1 MKVQMKTHIFLIDD
15 DIDEMKLFVEAM
27 KEVIAGFKCTYASSG
42 AQALK
47 MLLYLRPEVIFIDYN
62 MPLMNGLELAE
73 ELKKSK
79 ELKDIPLFLYS
90 THISSNM
97 LQKAR
102 ELGIAQCI
110 EKPCT
115 MNEMI
120 QTLKIIFTG
129 EGKFN
134 LSLSGSSS

>member
-1 MKVQMKTHIFLIDD
+1 MKIHIFLIDD

-42 AQALK
+42 SQALK

-62 MPLMNGLELAE
+62 IPPMNGLELAE
-73 ELKKSK
+73 ELKKNK
-79 ELKDIPLFLYS
+79 ELKDVPLFLYS
-90 THISSNM
+90 THISLNM
-97 LQKAR
+97 LQKAHD
-102 ELGIAQCI
+102 LGIAQCI

-115 MNEMI
+115 MTGMI
-120 QTLKIIFTG
+120 QTLKSIFTD

-134 LSLSGSSS
+134 LSLSGSNS

>member
-1 MKVQMKTHIFLIDD
+1 MKTHIFLIDD

-27 KEVIAGFKCTYASSG
+27 KEVIPEFKCTYASSG

-62 MPLMNGLELAE
+62 IPPMNGLELAG
-73 ELKKSK
+73 ELKKNK

-90 THISSNM
+90 THIN
-97 LQKAR
+97 LNIQQKAHD
-102 ELGIAQCI
+102 LGIVECI

-115 MNEMI
+115 MTGMVQI
-120 QTLKIIFTG
+120 LKSIFTG
-129 EGKFN
+129 EGK
-134 LSLSGSSS
+134 LRHSLSGSNS

>member
-1 MKVQMKTHIFLIDD
+1 MKTHIFLIDD

-27 KEVIAGFKCTYASSG
+27 KEVIEGFKCTYASSG

-62 MPLMNGLELAE
+62 IPPMNGLELAE
-73 ELKKSK
+73 ELKKNN
-79 ELKDIPLFLYS
+79 ELKDTPLFLYS
-90 THISSNM
+90 THISLNI

-102 ELGIAQCI
+102 DLGIAQCI

-115 MNEMI
+115 MTGMI
-120 QTLKIIFTG
+120 QTLKSIFTD
-129 EGKFN
+129 EGKLN
-134 LSLSGSSS
+134 LSLSGSNS

>member
-1 MKVQMKTHIFLIDD
+1 MKTHIFLIDD

-62 MPLMNGLELAE
+62 IPPMNGLEVAE
-73 ELKKSK
+73 KLKKNK
-79 ELKDIPLFLYS
+79 ELKEIPLFLYS
-90 THISSNM
+90 THIN
-97 LQKAR
+97 LTIQQKAHD
-102 ELGIAQCI
+102 LGIVECI

-115 MNEMI
+115 MTGMV
-120 QTLKIIFTG
+120 QTLKSIFTG
-129 EGKFN
+129 EGK
-134 LSLSGSSS
+134 LSHSLSGSNS

>member
-1 MKVQMKTHIFLIDD
+1 MKTHIFLIDD
-15 DIDEMKLFVEAM
+15 DIDEMKIFVEAM
-27 KEVIAGFKCTYASSG
+27 KEVIDAFKCTYASNG

-47 MLLYLRPEVIFIDYN
+47 MLLYLRPEIIFIDYN

-73 ELKKSK
+73 ELKKNK

-90 THISSNM
+90 THISLNI
-97 LQKAR
+97 LQKSR
-102 ELGIAQCI
+102 DLGIAQCI

-115 MNEMI
+115 MSGMI
-120 QTLKIIFTG
+120 QALKSIFTG

-134 LSLSGSSS
+134 LSLSGSNS

>member
-1 MKVQMKTHIFLIDD
+1 MKTHIFLIDD

-62 MPLMNGLELAE
+62 IPPMNGLELAG
-73 ELKKSK
+73 ELKKNN
-79 ELKDIPLFLYS
+79 ELKDVPLFLYS
-90 THISSNM
+90 THISSNI
-97 LQKAR
+97 LQKAHD
-102 ELGIAQCI
+102 LGIAQCI

-115 MNEMI
+115 MTEMI
-120 QTLKIIFTG
+120 QTLKSIFTG
-129 EGKFN
+129 EGKLN
-134 LSLSGSSS
+134 LALSGNNS